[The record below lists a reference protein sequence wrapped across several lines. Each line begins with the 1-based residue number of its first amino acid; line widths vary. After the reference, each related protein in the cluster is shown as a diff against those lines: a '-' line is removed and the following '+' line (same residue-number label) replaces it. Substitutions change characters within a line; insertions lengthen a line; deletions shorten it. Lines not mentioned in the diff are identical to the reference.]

1 MSTIHT
7 RSATPLDQILLE
19 PGRDA
24 TTHVWLRKNI
34 VETLSG
40 EAGETGSDPVPVWE
54 ADEVYFHAPTPV
66 VLEEIEEHFEALWL
80 QFLHPLPPAEASVDA
95 RMSDVEFA
103 LAELADLLGGV

>member
-1 MSTIHT
+1 MPTIHT
-7 RSATPLDQILLE
+7 RSATPLDPIQLE

-34 VETLSG
+34 EETLSE
-40 EAGETGSDPVPVWE
+40 EAGETGSVPMWE
-54 ADEVYFHAPTPV
+54 ADEVYFHATTPV

-80 QFLHPLPPAEASVDA
+80 QFSHPLPPAETSVDA
-95 RMSDVEFA
+95 RLSDVELA